1 MDAPAGTPSP
11 DPASEDDEDTGLF
24 GTATMAELCAR
35 QGRLGQAIAI
45 YTRLIAGAAAD
56 EQRSVW
62 MERLAALSRAHGGA
76 SAVRVAPAHE
86 SSTAAPTAPALPPT
100 ARAATEP
107 ARVASE
113 PAPPAGKTPAAS
125 AQVVPALAAPAHRLA
140 LVVRQ
145 PVRGGQVVH
154 AEGND
159 VVVLAPVNPGGQ
171 VVADGH
177 VHVYAPLRGRAIAG
191 AAGCPDA
198 RIFCQRLEAE
208 LLAINGVY
216 LTADEI
222 PAAAWGRPAQ
232 ISLQDGRW
240 VIAPL

>member
-1 MDAPAGTPSP
+1 MDAPAGNPSS
-11 DPASEDDEDTGLF
+11 DPASEDDEDAGLF

-45 YTRLIAGAAAD
+45 YSRLVAGDAAAD
-56 EQRSVW
+56 QRTAW
-62 MERLAALSRAHGGA
+62 LARLAALTRAQDGA
-76 SAVRVAPAHE
+76 SAARATPREPSTTAPVAPAI
-86 SSTAAPTAPALPPT
+86 PPGPA

-107 ARVASE
+107 PRPASAAPAAR
-113 PAPPAGKTPAAS
+113 APVTPAI
-125 AQVVPALAAPAHRLA
+125 AAPAHRLA

-145 PVRGGQVVH
+145 PVRGGQIVR